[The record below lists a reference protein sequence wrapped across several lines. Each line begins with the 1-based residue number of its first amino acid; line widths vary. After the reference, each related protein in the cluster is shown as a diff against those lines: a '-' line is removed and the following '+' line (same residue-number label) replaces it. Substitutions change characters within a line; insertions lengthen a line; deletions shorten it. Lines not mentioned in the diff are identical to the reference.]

1 MKTAAAL
8 ALLILFASGG
18 APAAAQQRL
27 SGPTLVM
34 PFAAAAGARS
44 AWLGEAVAMLLTD
57 DIDAMGAGVLTRD
70 ERIRALER
78 LQVPPRSGLTRA
90 TAIKIGQLV
99 GASTIVTGTAVLN
112 GDALT
117 VGVQSI
123 RIDTGRVAATF
134 DEHGPLTDML
144 AILERSA
151 RRLVPSSN
159 VPTDVVE
166 KQHPPLAAYESYV
179 KGLLAE
185 TAPTAITY
193 LQNAIALAPKFD
205 RARLALASTQSEV
218 GNFEAARTAALAI
231 AESSPWRRDGQF
243 AAALAEMNLKRYDD
257 AFGRL
262 QQMNATGPAQELLT
276 NLGVIQLRRTPTT
289 QQGRA
294 TYFLHKA
301 VELNTM
307 SADATFNLGYAYWQE
322 QDGQA
327 AVYWLKEAVRLDPTD
342 ADAHFVLAAA
352 LDATGAG
359 TEGGREREL
368 ARRLSAGY
376 EEGETGPNASGVPKG
391 LERVALFLQRPEAGR
406 ADSALVA
413 TEQREQREM
422 ATFHLDRGRRFY
434 EREEDRSALTE
445 LRRAI
450 YLSPYQAE
458 AHLLVGRIHLR
469 AGRTREAIEALKIS
483 LWSEET
489 AAAHEA
495 LGEAYLLEKNTA
507 AAHAEAE
514 RALALKPGYTEAM
527 QLLKQAAPVPTRQ

>member
-1 MKTAAAL
+1 VKRVAAVASV
-8 ALLILFASGG
+8 ALFAISVS
-18 APAAAQQRL
+18 PAAAQQRL

-34 PFAAAAGARS
+34 PFTAAADARS

-78 LQVPPRSGLTRA
+78 LQVPPRAGLTSA

-99 GASTIVTGTAVLN
+99 GASTVVTGSAVLN
-112 GDALT
+112 GDVLT
-117 VGVQSI
+117 VGMQSI

-166 KQHPPLAAYESYV
+166 KQHPPLPAYESYV

-185 TAPTAITY
+185 TPATAITY
-193 LQNAIALAPKFD
+193 LQNAIALSPTFD

-231 AESSPWRRDGQF
+231 GESSPSRRDGQF
-243 AAALAEMNLKRYDD
+243 AAALAEINLKRFDD
-257 AFGRL
+257 AFARL
-262 QQMNATGPAQELLT
+262 QQMNATAPAPELLT
-276 NLGVIQLRRTPTT
+276 NLGIIQLRRTPTA

-307 SADATFNLGYAYWQE
+307 SADASFNLGYAYWEE

-327 AVYWLKEAVRLDPTD
+327 SVYWLKEAVRLDPAD
-342 ADAHFVLAAA
+342 ADAHFVLASA

-376 EEGETGPNASGVPKG
+376 EEGESGRNATAVPRG
-391 LERVALFLQRPEAGR
+391 LERMALFLQRPEAGR

-434 EREEDRSALTE
+434 DREEDRAALTE

-458 AHLLVGRIHLR
+458 AHLLVGRLHLR
-469 AGRTREAIEALKIS
+469 AGRTRDAIEALKIS

-489 AAAHEA
+489 AEAHEA
-495 LGEAYLLEKNTA
+495 LGEAYLLEKNSA

-514 RALALKPGYTEAM
+514 RALALRPGYPEAM
-527 QLLKQAAPVPTRQ
+527 RLLKQAAPVQPRP

>member
-1 MKTAAAL
+1 MTRAAAFAAFVLL
-8 ALLILFASGG
+8 AIGVG
-18 APAAAQQRL
+18 PAAARQRL
-27 SGPTLVM
+27 SGPMLVM
-34 PFAAAAGARS
+34 PFTAAADARS

-78 LQVPPRSGLTRA
+78 LQVPPRAGLTSA

-99 GASTIVTGTAVLN
+99 GASTVVMGTAVLN
-112 GDALT
+112 GDVLT

-134 DEHGPLTDML
+134 DERGSLGDML

-151 RRLVPSSN
+151 RRLVPWTTVSAEA
-159 VPTDVVE
+159 VE
-166 KQHPPLAAYESYV
+166 KQHPPFAAYESYV

-185 TAPTAITY
+185 TPATAVTY
-193 LQNAIALAPKFD
+193 LQNAIALAPTFD
-205 RARLALASTQSEV
+205 RARLALASTQSEM
-218 GNFEAARTAALAI
+218 GNFEAARSAALAI
-231 AESSPWRRDGQF
+231 RESSPARRDGQF
-243 AAALAEMNLKRYDD
+243 AAALAEINLKRYDD
-257 AFGRL
+257 AFTRL
-262 QQMNATGPAQELLT
+262 QAMNATSPAPELLT
-276 NLGVIQLRRTPTT
+276 NLGLIQLRRTPTA

-301 VELNTM
+301 VELDPV
-307 SADATFNLGYAYWQE
+307 SADAAFNLGYAYWQE
-322 QDGQA
+322 QDGPA

-376 EEGETGPNASGVPKG
+376 EEGGGGPNATAVPKA
-391 LERVALFLQRPEAGR
+391 LERMAMFLQRPEAGR
-406 ADSALVA
+406 ADSALLA
-413 TEQREQREM
+413 TAQREQREM
-422 ATFHLDRGRRFY
+422 ATFHLDRGRRYY
-434 EREEDRSALTE
+434 EREEDRAALTE

-450 YLSPYQAE
+450 YLSPYQAD
-458 AHLLVGRIHLR
+458 AHLLVGRIQLR

-489 AAAHEA
+489 AEAHEA
-495 LGEAYLLEKNTA
+495 LGEAYLLEKNSA
-507 AAHAEAE
+507 GARAEAE
-514 RALALKPGYTEAM
+514 RALALKPGYAEATD
-527 QLLKQAAPVPTRQ
+527 LLKRAGPVQAHP

>member
-1 MKTAAAL
+1 VKKAAAL
-8 ALLILFASGG
+8 AFFILLSCLV
-18 APAAAQQRL
+18 APAVAQQRL

-34 PFAAAAGARS
+34 PFVAAADARS

-78 LQVPPRSGLTRA
+78 LQVPPRSGLTTA

-99 GASTIVTGTAVLN
+99 GASSVVTGTAVLT
-112 GDALT
+112 GDVLT

-134 DEHGPLTDML
+134 DERGPLTDML

-151 RRLVPSSN
+151 RRLVPYSN
-159 VPTDVVE
+159 VTTDIVE
-166 KQHPPLAAYESYV
+166 RQHPPLAAYESYV

-185 TAPTAITY
+185 TPATAITY
-193 LQNAIALAPKFD
+193 LQKAISIAPSFD
-205 RARLALASTQSEV
+205 RARLALVSTHGEV
-218 GNFEAARTAALAI
+218 GNFEAARAAALAI
-231 AESSPWRRDGQF
+231 NESSPSRRDAQF
-243 AAALAEMNLKRYDD
+243 AAALAEINLKRYDE
-257 AFGRL
+257 AFSRL
-262 QQMNATGPAQELLT
+262 QQMNTAAPAPELLT
-276 NLGVIQLRRTPTT
+276 NLGVIQLRRAATA

-301 VELNTM
+301 VELNPM
-307 SADATFNLGYAYWQE
+307 SADAAFNLGYAYWEE
-322 QDGQA
+322 QDGQG
-327 AVYWLKEAVRLDPTD
+327 AVYWLKEAVRLDPAD

-352 LDATGAG
+352 LDATGAP

-376 EEGETGPNASGVPKG
+376 EEGETGPNATAVPRG
-391 LERVALFLQRPEAGR
+391 LERTSLFLQRPEAGR

-434 EREEDRSALTE
+434 EREEDRAALTE
-445 LRRAI
+445 LKRAI

-469 AGRTREAIEALKIS
+469 AGRTRDAIEALKIS

-489 AAAHEA
+489 AEAHEA
-495 LGEAYLLEKNTA
+495 LGEAYLLEKNGA
-507 AAHAEAE
+507 AARAEAE
-514 RALALKPGYTEAM
+514 RALALKPGYAEASDLM
-527 QLLKQAAPVPTRQ
+527 KKSAAP

>member
-1 MKTAAAL
+1 VKRAAAVASF
-8 ALLILFASGG
+8 ALLAMAVS
-18 APAAAQQRL
+18 PAAAQQRL

-34 PFAAAAGARS
+34 PFTAAADARS

-78 LQVPPRSGLTRA
+78 LQVPPRAGLTSA

-99 GASTIVTGTAVLN
+99 GASTVVTGSAVLN
-112 GDALT
+112 GDVLT

-151 RRLVPSSN
+151 RRLVPYSN

-166 KQHPPLAAYESYV
+166 KQHPPLPAYESYV

-185 TAPTAITY
+185 TPATAITY
-193 LQNAIALAPKFD
+193 LQNAIALAPTFD

-231 AESSPWRRDGQF
+231 RESSPSRRDGQF
-243 AAALAEMNLKRYDD
+243 AAALAEINLKRFDD
-257 AFGRL
+257 AFARL
-262 QQMNATGPAQELLT
+262 QQLNATAPTPELLT
-276 NLGVIQLRRTPTT
+276 NLGVIQLRRTPTA

-307 SADATFNLGYAYWQE
+307 SADAMFNLGYAYWEE

-327 AVYWLKEAVRLDPTD
+327 SVYWLKEAVRLDPAD
-342 ADAHFVLAAA
+342 ADAHFVLASA

-376 EEGETGPNASGVPKG
+376 EEGESGRNATAVPRG
-391 LERVALFLQRPEAGR
+391 LERMALFLQRPEAGR

-434 EREEDRSALTE
+434 DREEDRAALTE

-458 AHLLVGRIHLR
+458 AHLLVGRLHLR
-469 AGRTREAIEALKIS
+469 AGRTRDAIEALKIS

-489 AAAHEA
+489 AEAHEA

-514 RALALKPGYTEAM
+514 RALALRPGYAEAT
-527 QLLKQAAPVPTRQ
+527 QLLKQAAPIQARP

>member
-1 MKTAAAL
+1 
-8 ALLILFASGG
+8 
-18 APAAAQQRL
+18 
-27 SGPTLVM
+27 
-34 PFAAAAGARS
+34 
-44 AWLGEAVAMLLTD
+44 
-57 DIDAMGAGVLTRD
+57 
-70 ERIRALER
+70 
-78 LQVPPRSGLTRA
+78 
-90 TAIKIGQLV
+90 
-99 GASTIVTGTAVLN
+99 
-112 GDALT
+112 
-117 VGVQSI
+117 VQSI

-134 DEHGPLTDML
+134 DEHGPLADML

-151 RRLVPSSN
+151 RRLVPYSN
-159 VPTDVVE
+159 VPTEVVE

-185 TAPTAITY
+185 TPATSITY
-193 LQNAIALAPKFD
+193 LHSAITMAPTFD

-218 GNFEAARTAALAI
+218 GNFEAARAAALAI
-231 AESSPWRRDGQF
+231 AESSPSRRDGQF
-243 AAALAEMNLKRYDD
+243 AAALAEINLKRFDD
-257 AFGRL
+257 AFARL
-262 QQMNATGPAQELLT
+262 QQMNATAPTPELLT
-276 NLGVIQLRRTPTT
+276 NLGVIQLRRTPTP

-307 SADATFNLGYAYWQE
+307 SADAMFNLGYAYWEE

-327 AVYWLKEAVRLDPTD
+327 SVYWLKEAVRLDPTD
-342 ADAHFVLAAA
+342 ADAHFVLASA

-376 EEGETGPNASGVPKG
+376 EEGESGPNATTVPKG
-391 LERVALFLQRPEAGR
+391 LERIALFLQRPEAGR

-434 EREEDRSALTE
+434 EREEDRAALTE

-458 AHLLVGRIHLR
+458 AHLLVGRLHLR
-469 AGRTREAIEALKIS
+469 AGRTRDAIEALKIS

-489 AAAHEA
+489 AEAHEA
-495 LGEAYLLEKNTA
+495 LGEAYLLERNTA

-514 RALALKPGYTEAM
+514 RALALRPGYAEATR
-527 QLLKQAAPVPTRQ
+527 LLKQAAPVQARP

>member
-1 MKTAAAL
+1 
-8 ALLILFASGG
+8 
-18 APAAAQQRL
+18 
-27 SGPTLVM
+27 
-34 PFAAAAGARS
+34 
-44 AWLGEAVAMLLTD
+44 
-57 DIDAMGAGVLTRD
+57 
-70 ERIRALER
+70 
-78 LQVPPRSGLTRA
+78 
-90 TAIKIGQLV
+90 
-99 GASTIVTGTAVLN
+99 
-112 GDALT
+112 
-117 VGVQSI
+117 VQSI

-151 RRLVPSSN
+151 RRLVPASN
-159 VPTDVVE
+159 VPTEVVE
-166 KQHPPLAAYESYV
+166 KQHPPLPAYESYV

-185 TAPTAITY
+185 TPATAITY
-193 LQNAIALAPKFD
+193 LHSAITLAPTFD

-218 GNFEAARTAALAI
+218 GNYEAARTAALAI
-231 AESSPWRRDGQF
+231 GESSASRRDGQF
-243 AAALAEMNLKRYDD
+243 AAALAEINLKRFDD
-257 AFGRL
+257 AFARL
-262 QQMNATGPAQELLT
+262 QQMNTIAPAPELLT
-276 NLGVIQLRRTPTT
+276 NLGVIQLRRPPTA

-307 SADATFNLGYAYWQE
+307 SADATFNLGYAYWEE
-322 QDGQA
+322 QDGEA

-342 ADAHFVLAAA
+342 ADAHFVLASA

-376 EEGETGPNASGVPKG
+376 EEGETGQSAAAVPKG
-391 LERVALFLQRPEAGR
+391 LERMALFLQRPEAGR

-413 TEQREQREM
+413 SEQREQREM

-434 EREEDRSALTE
+434 EREEDRAALTE

-469 AGRTREAIEALKIS
+469 AGRTRDAIEALKIS

-489 AAAHEA
+489 AEGHEA

-507 AAHAEAE
+507 AAHEEAE
-514 RALALKPGYTEAM
+514 RALALKPGYAEAT
-527 QLLKQAAPVPTRQ
+527 QLLKQAAPVQAHP

>member
-1 MKTAAAL
+1 VKRAAFVASF
-8 ALLILFASGG
+8 ALLAISA
-18 APAAAQQRL
+18 APAVAQQRL

-34 PFAAAAGARS
+34 PFTAAADARS

-78 LQVPPRSGLTRA
+78 LQVPPRAGLTSA

-99 GASTIVTGTAVLN
+99 GASTVVTGSAVLN
-112 GDALT
+112 GDVLT

-151 RRLVPSSN
+151 RRLVPYSN

-166 KQHPPLAAYESYV
+166 KQHPPLPAYESYV

-185 TAPTAITY
+185 TPATAITY
-193 LQNAIALAPKFD
+193 LQNAIALAPTFD

-231 AESSPWRRDGQF
+231 RESSPSRRDGQF
-243 AAALAEMNLKRYDD
+243 AAALAEINLKRFDD
-257 AFGRL
+257 AFARL
-262 QQMNATGPAQELLT
+262 QQLNATAPTPELLT
-276 NLGVIQLRRTPTT
+276 NLGVIQLRRTPTA

-307 SADATFNLGYAYWQE
+307 SADAMFNLGYAYWEE

-327 AVYWLKEAVRLDPTD
+327 SVYWLKEAVRLDPAD
-342 ADAHFVLAAA
+342 ADAHFVLASA

-376 EEGETGPNASGVPKG
+376 EEGESGRNATAVPRG
-391 LERVALFLQRPEAGR
+391 LERMALFLQRPEAGR

-434 EREEDRSALTE
+434 DREEDRAALTE

-458 AHLLVGRIHLR
+458 AHLLVGRLHLR
-469 AGRTREAIEALKIS
+469 AGRTRDAIEALKIS

-489 AAAHEA
+489 AEAHEA

-514 RALALKPGYTEAM
+514 RALALRPGYAEAT
-527 QLLKQAAPVPTRQ
+527 QLLKQAAPIQARP

>member
-1 MKTAAAL
+1 MKRAAAV
-8 ALLILFASGG
+8 AFFALFAISVS
-18 APAAAQQRL
+18 PAAAQQRL

-34 PFAAAAGARS
+34 PFTAAADARS

-78 LQVPPRSGLTRA
+78 LQVPPRAGLTSA

-99 GASTIVTGTAVLN
+99 GASTVITGSAVLN
-112 GDALT
+112 GDVLT

-151 RRLVPSSN
+151 RRLVPYSN

-166 KQHPPLAAYESYV
+166 KQHPPLPAYESYV

-185 TAPTAITY
+185 TPATAITY
-193 LQNAIALAPKFD
+193 LHSAIALAPTFE

-218 GNFEAARTAALAI
+218 GNYEAARTAALAI
-231 AESSPWRRDGQF
+231 GESSPSRRDGQF
-243 AAALAEMNLKRYDD
+243 AAALAEINLKRFDD
-257 AFGRL
+257 AFARL
-262 QQMNATGPAQELLT
+262 QQMNATAPTPELLT
-276 NLGVIQLRRTPTT
+276 NLGVIQLRRTPTA

-307 SADATFNLGYAYWQE
+307 SADAMFNLGYAYWEE
-322 QDGQA
+322 QDGKA
-327 AVYWLKEAVRLDPTD
+327 SVYWLKEAVRLDPAD
-342 ADAHFVLAAA
+342 ADAHFVLASA

-376 EEGETGPNASGVPKG
+376 EEGESGSNATAVPKG
-391 LERVALFLQRPEAGR
+391 LERIALFLQRPEAGR

-434 EREEDRSALTE
+434 EREEDRAALTE

-458 AHLLVGRIHLR
+458 AHLLVGRLHLR
-469 AGRTREAIEALKIS
+469 AGRTRDAIEALKIS

-489 AAAHEA
+489 AEAHEA
-495 LGEAYLLEKNTA
+495 LGEAYLLEKNSA

-514 RALALKPGYTEAM
+514 RALALRPGYAEATK
-527 QLLKQAAPVPTRQ
+527 LLKQAAPVQARP

>member
-1 MKTAAAL
+1 VKRAASVASF
-8 ALLILFASGG
+8 ALLAISA

-34 PFAAAAGARS
+34 PFTAAADARS

-78 LQVPPRSGLTRA
+78 LQVPPRAGLTSA

-99 GASTIVTGTAVLN
+99 GASTVVTGSAVLN
-112 GDALT
+112 GDVLT
-117 VGVQSI
+117 VGMQSI

-166 KQHPPLAAYESYV
+166 KQHPPLPAYESYV

-185 TAPTAITY
+185 TPATAITY
-193 LQNAIALAPKFD
+193 LQNAIALSPTFD

-231 AESSPWRRDGQF
+231 GESSPSRRDGQF
-243 AAALAEMNLKRYDD
+243 AAALAEINLKRFDD
-257 AFGRL
+257 AFARL
-262 QQMNATGPAQELLT
+262 QQMNATAPAPELLT
-276 NLGVIQLRRTPTT
+276 NLGIIQLRRTPTA

-307 SADATFNLGYAYWQE
+307 SADASFNLGYAYWQE

-327 AVYWLKEAVRLDPTD
+327 SVYWLKEAVRLDPAD

-376 EEGETGPNASGVPKG
+376 EEGESGPSATGVPKG

-406 ADSALVA
+406 ADSVLVA

-469 AGRTREAIEALKIS
+469 AGRTRDAIEALKIS

-489 AAAHEA
+489 AEGHEA
-495 LGEAYLLEKNTA
+495 LGEAYLLEKNSA

-514 RALALKPGYTEAM
+514 RALALRPGYPEAM
-527 QLLKQAAPVPTRQ
+527 RLLKQAAPVQPRP

>member
-1 MKTAAAL
+1 VRRAAAAAL
-8 ALLILFASGG
+8 FVLFAIPV
-18 APAAAQQRL
+18 ATAAAQQRL

-34 PFAAAAGARS
+34 PFAAAADARS

-78 LQVPPRSGLTRA
+78 LQVPPRAGLTTA

-112 GDALT
+112 GDTLT

-123 RIDTGRVAATF
+123 RIDTGRVAVTF
-134 DEHGPLTDML
+134 DERGPLADML
-144 AILERSA
+144 SILERSA
-151 RRLVPSSN
+151 RRLVPYST
-159 VPTDVVE
+159 VPTEAVE

-185 TAPTAITY
+185 TPATAITY
-193 LQNAIALAPKFD
+193 LQKAIVLAPTFG
-205 RARLALASTQSEV
+205 RARLSLAATQSEV
-218 GNFEAARTAALAI
+218 GNFDAARAAALAI
-231 AESSPWRRDGQF
+231 GESSPLRRDGQF
-243 AAALAEMNLKRYDD
+243 AAALAEINLKRYDD
-257 AFGRL
+257 AFARL
-262 QQMNATGPAQELLT
+262 QQMNTSAPAPELLT
-276 NLGVIQLRRTPTT
+276 NLGAIQLRRPPAA

-301 VELNTM
+301 VELNPM

-322 QDGQA
+322 QDAAG
-327 AVYWLKEAVRLDPTD
+327 AVYWLKEAVRIDPAD

-376 EEGETGPNASGVPKG
+376 EEGETGPNATAVPKG
-391 LERVALFLQRPEAGR
+391 LERMALFLQRPEAGR

-413 TEQREQREM
+413 SEQREQREM

-434 EREEDRSALTE
+434 EREEDRSAMTE
-445 LRRAI
+445 LKRAI

-469 AGRTREAIEALKIS
+469 AGRTRDAIEALKIS

-489 AAAHEA
+489 AEGHEA
-495 LGEAYLLEKNTA
+495 LGEAYLLEKNLA

-514 RALALKPGYTEAM
+514 RALALRPAYPEAAD
-527 QLLKQAAPVPTRQ
+527 LLKRAAPLSRP

>member
-1 MKTAAAL
+1 MPPRAAL
-8 ALLILFASGG
+8 TS
-18 APAAAQQRL
+18 
-27 SGPTLVM
+27 
-34 PFAAAAGARS
+34 
-44 AWLGEAVAMLLTD
+44 
-57 DIDAMGAGVLTRD
+57 
-70 ERIRALER
+70 
-78 LQVPPRSGLTRA
+78 A

-99 GASTIVTGTAVLN
+99 GASTVVTGSAVLN
-112 GDALT
+112 GDVLT

-151 RRLVPSSN
+151 RRLVPYSN

-166 KQHPPLAAYESYV
+166 KQHPPLPAYESYV

-185 TAPTAITY
+185 TPATAITY
-193 LQNAIALAPKFD
+193 LQNAIALAPTFD

-218 GNFEAARTAALAI
+218 DNFEAARTAALAI
-231 AESSPWRRDGQF
+231 GESSPSRRDGQF
-243 AAALAEMNLKRYDD
+243 AAALAEINLKRFDD
-257 AFGRL
+257 AFARL
-262 QQMNATGPAQELLT
+262 QQLNATAPTPELLT
-276 NLGVIQLRRTPTT
+276 NLGVIQLRRTPTA

-307 SADATFNLGYAYWQE
+307 SADAMFNLGYAYWEE

-327 AVYWLKEAVRLDPTD
+327 SVYWLKEAVRLDPAD
-342 ADAHFVLAAA
+342 ADAHFVLASA

-376 EEGETGPNASGVPKG
+376 EEGESGRNATAVPRG
-391 LERVALFLQRPEAGR
+391 LERMALFLQRPEAGR

-434 EREEDRSALTE
+434 DREEDRAALTE

-458 AHLLVGRIHLR
+458 AHLLVGRLHLR
-469 AGRTREAIEALKIS
+469 AGRTRDAIEALKIS

-489 AAAHEA
+489 AEAHEA

-514 RALALKPGYTEAM
+514 RALALRPGYAEAT
-527 QLLKQAAPVPTRQ
+527 QLLKQAAPIQARP